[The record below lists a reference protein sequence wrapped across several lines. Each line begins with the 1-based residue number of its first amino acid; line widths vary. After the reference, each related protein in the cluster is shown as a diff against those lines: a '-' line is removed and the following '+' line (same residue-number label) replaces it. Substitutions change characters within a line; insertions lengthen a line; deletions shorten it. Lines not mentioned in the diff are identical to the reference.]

1 MIHRNAISPGT
12 NFNSTNIPFELM
24 FIQQIIMLIQRI
36 MCGSIVEHGV
46 ICNRRKGSYMQ
57 YDRSESLLQKLCS
70 IGDFLQF
77 SLIIKS

>member
-24 FIQQIIMLIQRI
+24 FIQQIMMLIQRI

-46 ICNRRKGSYMQ
+46 ICNEERGHICNMIEVGVCCKN
-57 YDRSESLLQKLCS
+57 
-70 IGDFLQF
+70 FVV
-77 SLIIKS
+77 